1 MLSNHNPHR
10 TCKGFHHRH
19 SLSLMQKNGEGKR
32 KKNYI
37 DLFLPPFQAFPFP
50 PRSLSST
57 FVDKSHICV
66 PFWRLLI
73 VLNRR
78 NYSQGVVAAAVQ
90 RCWWPGCCVSLCKVL
105 PCVSSTSNILLWP
118 PTARPIWATPLGS
131 RALRLRLTST
141 APGLIFIF
149 STSKREAINLGADLH
164 GSPSPSHTHT
174 LTHTQGKS
182 PAPSG
187 SYAGPSSVLVTCRGE
202 RRDGHYALLR
212 SRSLW
217 CGAGACLLNTLQC
230 PRSHERRWWNKFDI
244 RARTGN
250 FCSARAAATRTTV
263 SKVTFPIATE
273 ILHG

>member
-1 MLSNHNPHR
+1 MER
-10 TCKGFHHRH
+10 GR
-19 SLSLMQKNGEGKR
+19 ER

-90 RCWWPGCCVSLCKVL
+90 RCWWPGCCASSVQSLALCFVNLKY
-105 PCVSSTSNILLWP
+105 P
-118 PTARPIWATPLGS
+118 PLASDGPGRSERRHWARERCAFASPL
-131 RALRLRLTST
+131 RY
-141 APGLIFIF
+141 PGLIFIF
-149 STSKREAINLGADLH
+149 STSKQEAINLGADLH
-164 GSPSPSHTHT
+164 RSTPSPSTHTHT

-212 SRSLW
+212 SRSL
-217 CGAGACLLNTLQC
+217 
-230 PRSHERRWWNKFDI
+230 
-244 RARTGN
+244 
-250 FCSARAAATRTTV
+250 
-263 SKVTFPIATE
+263 
-273 ILHG
+273 

>member
-1 MLSNHNPHR
+1 MER
-10 TCKGFHHRH
+10 GR
-19 SLSLMQKNGEGKR
+19 E

-118 PTARPIWATPLGS
+118 PTARPFWATPLGAS
-131 RALRLRLTST
+131 A
-141 APGLIFIF
+141 A
-149 STSKREAINLGADLH
+149 
-164 GSPSPSHTHT
+164 PSPHLSGTRPYFYLLHLKARGDKSRSWSPPLPVSIHTHT
-174 LTHTQGKS
+174 LTDTHAGKIAS
-182 PAPSG
+182 PIG
-187 SYAGPSSVLVTCRGE
+187 
-202 RRDGHYALLR
+202 LLR
-212 SRSLW
+212 GALIRS
-217 CGAGACLLNTLQC
+217 GYLQ
-230 PRSHERRWWNKFDI
+230 RRTRR
-244 RARTGN
+244 RALRFIAKPKPLMWGRGL
-250 FCSARAAATRTTV
+250 SAKHTSMPPLAW
-263 SKVTFPIATE
+263 TE
-273 ILHG
+273 MMK